1 MAYPVVVHRGLMNP
15 RLPFFALLL
24 GLLAPGQAAA
34 AQTWTYQLFSGSTGE
49 PMGLSYITLEERA
62 GKALFRM
69 TGVELSVCY
78 RQELPA
84 TVTKTEFTTIIEVPP
99 AFASCDHIRFVIK
112 NDGTGGQRE
121 VKNGSGWAW
130 DGLNRRLTPQK

>member
-1 MAYPVVVHRGLMNP
+1 MIP
-15 RLPFFALLL
+15 RLWFLSLFL
-24 GLLAPGQAAA
+24 GLLAPTQTAA
-34 AQTWTYQLFSGSTGE
+34 AQTWTYQLFSSSTGE

-62 GKALFRM
+62 GKASFRM

-78 RQELPA
+78 RQTLPA
-84 TVTKTEFTTIIEVPP
+84 TVTKTQATTIIEVPP

-121 VKNGSGWAW
+121 IRTGSDWAW
-130 DGLNRRLTPQK
+130 DGLERRLTPQK